1 MDVAKLEAIIGAYR
15 EAESS
20 IMTLLS
26 QALAREAKG
35 TAVHYQRQQDA
46 MRRVLAAAEGILA
59 KANAATSDAAREL
72 ILAEFRGAVNDASIL
87 GGAGPVI
94 QSSIPTDAIGVLA
107 METVTALASTGST
120 VLRNVEDVYRDVMS
134 TVVSRQLASGA
145 TKEAMLQQALNRF
158 ADRGVFAFQDRAGRK
173 WSLDTYVDM
182 ALRTGANRA
191 SNEGRIVGYKEAGVQ
206 LVRVSSHRGS
216 APQCAPYQGKLLS
229 LDGMTGPRQMET
241 FKGTTIT
248 VNVVDTLDGAIKE
261 GYHHPNCKHVDMPY
275 IPGTE
280 APPMAPY
287 DEADHDTEQRQR
299 AIERHIRRWK
309 RREAVATTPNE
320 AAYSRMKVRTWQAQQ
335 RQHIKAH
342 PWLSRR
348 YNRERTKFGMLG
360 VEPVTRKPF
369 PTDLITT
376 KVDPRLA
383 LKPVP
388 ARAQALASIA
398 KSSGDAVDY
407 ALLIKHATK
416 VQARK
421 MGRVPDGLLDDLM
434 RLGEQRRTLEAAK
447 NGAITPFAPAKLND
461 TIKATDAALAAPIER
476 AQVVLLQQMD
486 YQDRKL
492 LALSR
497 STEKQAGLKGKQKN
511 SQFLPYLDKNKSMT
525 EYGDNIKVSVD
536 HLIEAHY
543 GNPEKWGSKMSDA
556 IQARSTAVEA
566 NHLAKLLLP
575 SKDQGAYAKA
585 LRQADDAVLEA
596 AGYQALRLER
606 DLSKATA
613 GRSAAKIDKA
623 FPLPLSTT
631 KSGVLVRS
639 TPGGKSFPVQ
649 AAKISDLETGFK
661 RTLTS
666 VNPNYGVDRAWGVN
680 CDRVSNSAELQARGY
695 KTTIG
700 HGSTSG
706 IYEKTDYQLA
716 SDSMGTLMGSN
727 SEVTLAVGWRTKDGK
742 VRSFFSADP
751 ATVQKKQLNSNTI
764 EQMEASVPNG
774 ARGTVQGNWKA
785 GGGHI
790 WNWEKEGGK
799 IHFYEFQT
807 QNGKLSDPSVYLDR
821 LKDGSLKMVRLDDM
835 EPTDQLL
842 YALGVG

>member
-1 MDVAKLEAIIGAYR
+1 MDMAKLEAIIGAYR
-15 EAESS
+15 EAESN
-20 IMTLLS
+20 IMHMLA

-134 TVVSRQLASGA
+134 TVVGRQLASGA

-206 LVRVSSHRGS
+206 LVRVSSHKGS

-248 VNVVDTLDGAIKE
+248 VNVVDTLEGAIQE

-320 AAYSRMKVRTWQAQQ
+320 AAYSKMKVRAWQAQQ
-335 RQHIKAH
+335 RQHIKAN

-360 VEPVTRKPF
+360 VEPVSRKPF
-369 PTDLITT
+369 PKGLTT
-376 KVDPRLA
+376 VKVDPRLA
-383 LKPVP
+383 LKPVT
-388 ARAQALASIA
+388 ARAQSLENII
-398 KSSGDAVDY
+398 KNGGDAVDY

-416 VQARK
+416 GQK
-421 MGRVPDGLLDDLM
+421 GKIGRVPDSVLDDLM
-434 RLGEQRRTLEAAK
+434 KLGERRGVLEAAQK
-447 NGAITPFAPAKLND
+447 GAVTPFSPAKLSD
-461 TIKATDAALAAPIER
+461 TIKATDAALANPLER
-476 AQVVLLQQMD
+476 AQAALLQYMPSKDRNLIELTRDTDMQAVLL
-486 YQDRKL
+486 
-492 LALSR
+492 
-497 STEKQAGLKGKQKN
+497 GKQKN
-511 SQFLPYLDKNKSMT
+511 SPFLTYLEKNKVMHDA
-525 EYGDNIKVSVD
+525 GDNIKDSVD
-536 HLIEAHY
+536 HVIEAHY
-543 GNPEKWGSKMSDA
+543 ANPERWGSKMGDA
-556 IQARSTAVEA
+556 IRARAEATQAS
-566 NHLAKLLLP
+566 HLAKVFLP
-575 SKDQGAYAKA
+575 SQGQSAYTKA
-585 LRQADDAVLEA
+585 LKRADDAVLEA

-606 DLSKATA
+606 DLNGAMS
-613 GRSAAKIDKA
+613 GRSAARIDKE

-631 KSGVLVRS
+631 KGGALVRS
-639 TPGGKSFPVQ
+639 TPSGKTNLVQ
-649 AAKISDLETGFK
+649 AAKISDLETGFT
-661 RTLTS
+661 RTAGS
-666 VNPNYGVDRAWGVN
+666 VNPNYGKNSAWGIN

-695 KTTIG
+695 KTVIG
-700 HGSTSG
+700 KGGTGS
-706 IYEKTDYQLA
+706 IYGSEDYQLA
-716 SDSMGTLMGSN
+716 GAALDTHINNN
-727 SEVTLAVGWRTKDGK
+727 SAVTLAFGWRTKDGK
-742 VRSFFSADP
+742 ARAFFSADP
-751 ATVQKKQLNSNTI
+751 DLVQKKKLNASTI
-764 EQMEASVPNG
+764 EQMEAAVPDG
-774 ARGTVQGNWKA
+774 ARGTAQGVWKS

-799 IHFYEFQT
+799 IYFYEFQT
-807 QNGKLSDPSVYLDR
+807 QRGKLADIALYTDM
-821 LKDGSLKMVRLDDM
+821 LKDGSLQMVRLDDM